1 MSPGAV
7 EVQKCLQELLTMH
20 RVLISAMLLLPSGR
34 AKPQGTPA
42 GRCHH
47 RGVKQNKPRE
57 QKPRWFLP
65 PRDALSSD
73 TGQGSLV
80 SIRSSRGSFWEPQ
93 PPLWQW
99 AGISQGRWCCAQVQ
113 EHFFCTTA
121 GEGAGSSGAAL
132 QICLST

>member
-1 MSPGAV
+1 M

-34 AKPQGTPA
+34 AKPQGTHA

-93 PPLWQW
+93 PQLWQW
-99 AGISQGRWCCAQVQ
+99 AEGLGPERGRHQPGQVVL
-113 EHFFCTTA
+113 CPSA
-121 GEGAGSSGAAL
+121 GAFLLHHSW
-132 QICLST
+132 